1 VPRPATGTVQ
11 FRPGP
16 SDFGGKWW
24 GRVTCIDGS
33 RPWVELGEWPND
45 EEGEQLARF
54 SAAEHSKQM
63 RQLKA
68 VASNGAQ
75 LSGASAADI
84 AAMTTWLKTW
94 LKARE
99 VRGLTSVRENRSHYE
114 QHIEPAL
121 GAGHVRS
128 WTVDDL
134 RKLCNSLDDKVRE
147 GKLSWKTALNVWA
160 TACKMVSDACRS
172 KLDALRCRTDDISRL
187 VPGPDRGAKTEKQF
201 LYPSEFLEFVSSDR
215 PPLKWRL
222 AVALAVNLYARL
234 SELRALRWADVD
246 LEHWTVH
253 VHQALDRNTGKPKR
267 TKTGNAWRVSI
278 EPAVRPL
285 LAAMHERR
293 KNEHVFAFPS
303 DRDMARGLR
312 RWLWH
317 AGVRR
322 EELHTK
328 APTRK
333 ALTFHDL
340 RATGLT
346 WMAVRGD
353 DALKI
358 QQRAGHTDFQT
369 TQGYIRLAESVRDGF
384 GQPFPT
390 LPAALLDAPAE
401 EFETSKARAGRVRIV
416 REIVSGIVQD
426 QRKTPQVVRLAGIL
440 QRGGRDSNPRP
451 PA

>member
-1 VPRPATGTVQ
+1 VPRVATGTVQ

-16 SDFGGKWW
+16 ADRGGKWW
-24 GRVTCIDGS
+24 GRVTCIDRS
-33 RPWVELGEWPND
+33 RPWIELGDWPND
-45 EEGEQLARF
+45 EEGERRARL
-54 SAAEHSKQM
+54 SAGEHTKQM
-63 RQLKA
+63 RQLEA
-68 VASNGAQ
+68 VAPNGA
-75 LSGASAADI
+75 LPAGASHADI
-84 AAMTTWLKTW
+84 AAMATWLKTW

-99 VRGLTSVRENRSHYE
+99 TRGLTSVRENRSHYE
-114 QHIEPAL
+114 QHIKSGL
-121 GAGHVRS
+121 GLGHVRS

-134 RKLCNSLDDKVRE
+134 RKLCNSLDDKVRA

-172 KLDALRCRTDDISRL
+172 KLDTLRCRTDDISRL

-201 LYPSEFLEFVSSDR
+201 LYPSEFLAFVSSER

-253 VHQALDRNTGKPKR
+253 VHQSLDRNTGKAKG
-267 TKTGNAWRVSI
+267 TKTGNARRFSI
-278 EPAVRPL
+278 EPVVRSL

-293 KNEHVFAFPS
+293 KGEHVFAFPS

-317 AGVRR
+317 ARVRR

-328 APTRK
+328 AATRK
-333 ALTFHDL
+333 AITFHDL

-384 GQPFPT
+384 GQPFPS
-390 LPAALLDAPAE
+390 LPAALLEAPSE
-401 EFETSKARAGRVRIV
+401 EFEPSGTRTGRVRIV
-416 REIVSGIVQD
+416 RGIVLAIVPD
-426 QRKTPQVVRLAGIL
+426 KEETPQAFELAAFF